1 MNSVTI
7 IIPTLNEEGNIDP
20 LLDQISNLSVDDCTL
35 DILFVDDQ
43 STDDTISK
51 IKYWQQRSKNISVL
65 QRHGTPDLT
74 KSVMDGAAQC
84 TTDFI
89 VVMDAD
95 LSHPINKIPELLEP
109 LIANTHDIVVGSRY
123 VKSGGAT
130 NWPAHRRFL
139 SWFGGLPAR
148 VLTDVNDTTSGFFA
162 CRRNCFEQIDPNARG
177 YKVLLELLV
186 AGLDKFRTTEVPILF
201 TDRVQGQSKLS
212 SKQLIQYFQRLL
224 ELSGASVSSTTAK
237 RFLSVGLLG
246 VVIDALI
253 FHLLLNIGWS
263 ISSAH
268 ITSFFIAASSNYFFN
283 SIWSFEYR
291 HQSLV
296 SWISKASKYVFF
308 GLIALTIR
316 GGVLAILVDLF
327 EVSPTIAIYAAI
339 IAAAIVNYFGAS
351 FIVFPN
357 KDNNKDSSLSLYW
370 RICAVA
376 AVAFMVTLRFL
387 YMGTAELIPD
397 EAYYWN
403 YKEYLDLSYLDHPPL
418 LAWSIWLG
426 TTIFGDNEF
435 GVRIIAFL
443 CGLGVIIYIFRL
455 TNLLFDRTSA
465 YIAILLVSTL
475 PFTVAPGF
483 FATTDTLLMLFW
495 SACLYFLAKILVN
508 KSPYAW
514 LGIGICVGL
523 GMLSKYS
530 MVLLAFSIIILV
542 TIDRSLRT
550 WWKQPPTYISAIIAV
565 ILFLPV
571 LYWNASHEWSSFLF
585 QTSRRLDRTSEFST
599 HYILLHLF
607 ILLTPVGI
615 YLYSKSLFNIK
626 RLVSFHTNKS
636 ALSSSYIYYFTLLT
650 LLPISVFI
658 YFSFT
663 HYPRFHWTAPIWL
676 ALVPL
681 AAYSLSPTSKV
692 WSLNRITSKIVIYS
706 CGILCLLY
714 GTILHYSALGL
725 PLDLSNKFSGHYFWK
740 QTAQQ
745 VHQLEKNIKIATG
758 QTPLIVGL
766 SKWSVASALRFYDAD
781 KQVDNIVS
789 RNAVTRPATMFEQWT
804 DPTRWGGHPV
814 IFIAINP
821 NDLHSKEVKAH
832 TINLQPPKKVIISFN
847 NNELRVLHYRIAER
861 YQP

>member
-20 LLDQISNLSVDDCTL
+20 LLDQISRLSIKNCSL

-43 STDDTISK
+43 STDNTINK
-51 IKYWQQRSKNISVL
+51 IKDWQQHSKNISVL
-65 QRHGTPDLT
+65 QRQDTPDLT
-74 KSVMDGAAQC
+74 KSVIEGAALC
-84 TTDFI
+84 KTDYV

-95 LSHPINKIPELLEP
+95 LSHPIDKIPDLLEP
-109 LIANTHDIVVGSRY
+109 LLAKTHDIVVGSRY
-123 VKSGGAT
+123 IKNGGAA
-130 NWPAHRRFL
+130 NWPVHRRFL

-148 VLTDVNDTTSGFFA
+148 ILTDVNDTTSGFFA
-162 CRRNCFEQIDPNARG
+162 CKRSCFEKIDSNARG

-186 AGLDKFRTTEVPILF
+186 AGLDKFRAAEVPILF

-237 RFLSVGLLG
+237 RFLSVGILG
-246 VVIDALI
+246 VAIDALV

-268 ITSFFIAASSNYFFN
+268 ITSFFVAASSNYFFN
-283 SIWSFEYR
+283 SIWSFEYN
-291 HQSLV
+291 HQSLR
-296 SWISKASKYVFF
+296 SWITKASKYVFF

-316 GGVLAILVDLF
+316 GGVLAALVDLF
-327 EVSPTIAIYAAI
+327 EVKPTIAIYAAI

-351 FIVFPN
+351 FIVFPSKEN
-357 KDNNKDSSLSLYW
+357 SRDSSLSLYW

-376 AVAFMVTLRFL
+376 AIAFMLTLRFL

-418 LAWSIWLG
+418 IAWTIWLG
-426 TTIFGDNEF
+426 TIIFGDNEF
-435 GVRIIAFL
+435 GVRIVSFL
-443 CGLGVIIYIFRL
+443 CGLGVIVFIFRL

-465 YIAILLVSTL
+465 YIATLLVSTL

-483 FATTDTLLMLFW
+483 LATTDTLLMLFW
-495 SACLYFLAKILVN
+495 SACLFFLARVVVE
-508 KSPYAW
+508 KSTYSW
-514 LGIGICVGL
+514 LGVGICIGL

-530 MVLLAFSIIILV
+530 MFLLAFSIVILV

-550 WWKQPPTYISAIIAV
+550 WWKHPVTYISAVIAI

-571 LYWNASHEWSSFLF
+571 LYWNAAHEWSSFLF
-585 QTSRRLDRTSEFST
+585 QTSRRLDRLDTFST
-599 HYILLHLF
+599 HYLFLHLL
-607 ILLTPVGI
+607 ILLTPVGV
-615 YLYSKSLFNIK
+615 YLYLKSLFNIK
-626 RLVSFHTNKS
+626 SLISRHTNQ
-636 ALSSSYIYYFTLLT
+636 LMLNSSYGYYFLLLT
-650 LLPISVFI
+650 LLPFGVFL

-676 ALVPL
+676 TLVPL
-681 AAYSLSPTSKV
+681 VAYFLSPTSNFLPPNKG
-692 WSLNRITSKIVIYS
+692 TSKIVIYT
-706 CGILCLLY
+706 CGLLCLLY

-725 PLDLSNKFSGHYFWK
+725 PLNLANKFSGHYFWK

-745 VHQLEKNIKIATG
+745 VHQLEKNIIMTTG

-766 SKWSVASALRFYDAD
+766 SKWSVASALRFYDVD
-781 KQVDNIVS
+781 KRVDNIVS
-789 RNAVTRPATMFEQWT
+789 RNAITRPATMFEQWT
-804 DPTRWGGHPV
+804 DPTRWKGHPV

-821 NDLHSKEVKAH
+821 NDLDSQEVRAH
-832 TINLQPPKKVIISFN
+832 TTSLQPPRESIISID
-847 NNELRVLHYRIAER
+847 NNELRTLHYRVANR
-861 YQP
+861 YEP